1 MIGNDVVD
9 LADAETRESAIH
21 ARFDARVF
29 APSERR
35 ALARA
40 GDRTRL
46 RWSLWA
52 AKEATYKAG
61 RRVDP
66 ALGFSPASFV
76 VERGDDGRGIVVSA
90 AGRFAVD
97 VAVDGACLHAVATS
111 GPEALR
117 AAVRAAVRANAAGD
131 ASAAVR
137 RFALADAARRLG
149 VDPARSTIETSG
161 RLPWLRVGERRIPLS
176 LSHHGSWIGYATL
189 APEAA

>member
-29 APSERR
+29 APAELRG
-35 ALARA
+35 LARA

-52 AKEATYKAG
+52 AKEAAYKAAK
-61 RRVDP
+61 RIDP
-66 ALGFSPASFV
+66 ALGFSPVSFV
-76 VERGDDGRGIVVSA
+76 VELGEDGRGIVVSA

-97 VAVDGACLHAVATS
+97 VAADEACLHAVATT
-111 GPEALR
+111 GPAALR
-117 AAVRAAVRANAAGD
+117 AAFRTNASGD
-131 ASAAVR
+131 ASLAAR
-137 RFALADAARRLG
+137 RFALADAARELG
-149 VDPARSTIETSG
+149 VDPARTTIETSG
-161 RLPWLRVGERRIPLS
+161 RLPWLRVGERRLPLS

-189 APEAA
+189 SRETV